1 MKNWLKRYL
10 QLDKD
15 IESADYLKKI
25 TSKFILL
32 LAFILLFFLVFA
44 NFIYSNTATF
54 YLTFSLFLVMSGV
67 FFLPSS
73 LRKYASHIVLHLLA
87 LGVLM
92 VVYLN
97 RGQEYTPIWSFLY
110 ILLVV
115 SLYGHKA
122 GLKISIVYLMTLLV
136 LLFSFTGITLTMMEF
151 VRFTMVSLFMLFFT
165 YLVEMLI
172 SRTLEKLITAKNML
186 EKLTKMD
193 ALTGLF
199 NRRHF
204 DEMLSQQMSSAN
216 RGQELLALA
225 ILDIDHFKKYNDSF
239 GHPAGDIA
247 LVALANLLK
256 AQMRRGND
264 AAFRLGGE
272 EFALIYQVKN
282 EESAL
287 KLIEGVRE
295 AVEKLDQHCTIN
307 QRITVSVGL
316 LLINTTQGV
325 SVKKAYEL
333 ADQSL
338 YQAKYFG
345 RNRVVTTSIQAD
357 NTKLSACI

>member
-32 LAFILLFFLVFA
+32 LSFILLFVLLFA
-44 NFIYSNTATF
+44 NFIYSNVATF
-54 YLTFSLFLVMSGV
+54 YLTLSLFIIMSGLL
-67 FFLPSS
+67 FLPSNLS
-73 LRKYASHIVLHLLA
+73 KYASHIVLHLMA
-87 LGVLM
+87 LGVLLA
-92 VVYLN
+92 VYLN
-97 RGQEYTPIWSFLY
+97 QGQEYTPIWSFLY
-110 ILLVV
+110 ILLVM
-115 SLYGHKA
+115 SLYGHKI
-122 GLKISIVYLMTLLV
+122 GLRVSVAFLMTLLV
-136 LLFSFTGITLTMMEF
+136 LLFSFTGTSITMMEF

-186 EKLTKMD
+186 EKLTKTD

-204 DEMLSQQMSSAN
+204 DDVLSQQMSSAN

-225 ILDIDHFKKYNDSF
+225 ILDLDHFKKYNDSF

-256 AQMRRGND
+256 EQMKRGND
-264 AAFRLGGE
+264 AVFRLGGE

-282 EESAL
+282 EKSAL
-287 KLIEGVRE
+287 KLIESIRA
-295 AVEKLDQHCTIN
+295 AVESLHQSANIN
-307 QRITVSVGL
+307 QRITVSAGL
-316 LLINTTQGV
+316 LLINTTQDV
-325 SVKKAYEL
+325 SVEQAYEL

-338 YQAKYFG
+338 YQAKNSG
-345 RNRVVTTSIQAD
+345 RNRVVISRIQAD
-357 NTKLSACI
+357 NLTLSACI